1 MNDFWANMIEAAKA
15 ENARGIAMRAGK
27 RYTSAAVRLEIA
39 RRHLGDTIGVETEI
53 FHYGTEKGSPVV
65 VRATIRNPD
74 GRIIAQGT
82 AEEIR
87 GAGNV
92 NQTSALE
99 NAETSALGRALAML
113 GLSGGEFASANE
125 MDGVERKRGAM
136 AQGRTFDPI
145 PDPPLDP
152 LAQALVDKLV
162 DTHRP
167 PHDPETGEIR
177 DERNGFEERL
187 HEHLKATVD
196 HSESHDTD
204 SANLAAWKDGVLDAL
219 SDADRKDPD
228 KKARALCYQFISDLD
243 KYKAQG
249 WLEKYI
255 MSRRPVLDWLQASH
269 EALSHE
275 AAMAIARAF
284 ARVNGESTA
293 DFDPAGQPVILGELR
308 IA

>member
-125 MDGVERKRGAM
+125 MDGVERKAA
-136 AQGRTFDPI
+136 AQS
-145 PDPPLDP
+145 
-152 LAQALVDKLV
+152 QAPRRDNGPERR
-162 DTHRP
+162 DNEP
-167 PHDPETGEIR
+167 PHDPETGEVL
-177 DERNGFEERL
+177 DERNPPAATPEEEPDAFSTEFHAGYLRDFMDN
-187 HEHLKATVD
+187 V
-196 HSESHDTD
+196 
-204 SANLAAWKDGVLDAL
+204 KDGMPA
-219 SDADRKDPD
+219 SADRRMIAEAYV
-228 KKARALCYQFISDLD
+228 KKAVD
-243 KYKAQG
+243 KVSSYKPSKTGSKWVEIFATNHA
-249 WLEKYI
+249 
-255 MSRRPVLDWLQASH
+255 P
-269 EALSHE
+269 
-275 AAMAIARAF
+275 AIAKLDDDLAHTLNNAIAT
-284 ARVNGESTA
+284 ARDRTGNPKHDPR
-293 DFDPAGQPVILGELR
+293 DFQPLGGNLEPVILGELR